1 MSKQNIYIGKSGEE
15 AAVNFLKEQ
24 GYKILMRNYK
34 TKLGEIDVI
43 GRDRGTICFIE
54 VKTRSSDAFGT
65 GLDAVSKLKQRQ
77 LSKAAL
83 SFLKYHSLLNKKA
96 RFDVVSLLFS
106 GSAPKLNLIKN
117 AFELDSR
124 FTY

>member
-117 AFELDSR
+117 AFELDNS